1 MDSSALD
8 RKIRERGKE
17 FFASISGEA
26 PSIFNKGW
34 WTGKVM
40 DWSMKNENFKVQLFR
55 FVDVLPY
62 LNTSDSLTRHID
74 EYFSGEGQ
82 DVPKVLKWGAGAM
95 GSGLGGKLAAGLMAK
110 TIRSNIEGMAK
121 QFIIGENTADA
132 MKNLKKIR
140 KDGFAFTV
148 DILGEAS
155 VSELESDAYLNEY
168 LELLD
173 ALKKAQASWP
183 ALGVGEVDWGHA
195 PRVNISVKPTA
206 LFSQA
211 SPRDYEGSIRGMQD
225 RLATILRKI
234 RELNGFM
241 RIDMEQYKFKDI
253 TLEVFKR
260 LRASEEFRDYPHLGI
275 VLQAYLKDTDRDLAD
290 LLAWARA
297 EKLPLAIRLVKG
309 AYWDYET
316 VIAKQNGWEIPVW
329 TVKAESDAAFERQ
342 ARVILENHD
351 ICHFG
356 CASHNIRTIAAVME
370 TARELNVPEQRY
382 EFQVLYGM
390 AEPVRKGLLNVA
402 KRVRLYAPYGDLL
415 PGMAYLVRRL
425 LENTANESFLRQ
437 SFAEEAEID
446 RLLENPVL
454 TAERE
459 KAARAPKAEPEV
471 KGLPRFENEPFS
483 DFTRESVRQAFTD
496 AVQELRTQLGKEYP
510 LMIGGKEVRTDD
522 TLTSVNPA
530 NPKEIIGTI
539 CQASTREVDLAIEAA
554 KKVAPEWKAL
564 PPEDRA
570 GYLLK
575 AAAVARDEI
584 YTLSAWQ
591 TLEVGKQFDQAQADV
606 AEGIDFIEYYAR
618 EMIRLGKPRRM
629 GRAPG
634 ELNHLMYQPKGIAA
648 VIAPWNFP
656 LAISAGMSSAAIVT
670 GNPVLYK
677 PAGPSSVIGFTL
689 AEIYRKAGLP
699 DGVFNYIPGR
709 GSVMG
714 DYLVQ
719 HPDIAMIAFTGS
731 MEVGHRILNKA
742 SVVQPGQMQNKKVIA
757 ELGGKNA
764 IIIDDDA
771 DLDEAVREVLHS
783 AFAFQ
788 GQKCS
793 ACSRVIV
800 VEPIYP
806 KFIERLVEGAR
817 SLAIGPAED
826 PTFFMGPVVD
836 EKAQANVLKYAEIAK
851 SEGKLLV
858 SRPVPSEGYYVP
870 LTIVEGITPEHRI
883 AQEEVFG
890 PILAVMKV
898 KDFDQALQW
907 ANSTRY
913 ALTGAVFSRSPRH
926 LERARAE
933 FNVGNLYL
941 NRGSTGALIERHPF
955 GGFNMSGIGSKTG
968 GPDYLLQFMD
978 PRLVSENTMRRGF
991 APIEED
997 DDWIV

>member
-8 RKIRERGKE
+8 KKIRERGKE

-74 EYFSGEGQ
+74 EYFAGDDQ

-121 QFIIGENTADA
+121 QFIIGENTSDA

-148 DILGEAS
+148 DILGEAT
-155 VSELESDAYLNEY
+155 VSEIESEAYLNEY
-168 LELLD
+168 MELLA
-173 ALKKAQASWP
+173 ALKKEHSSWP
-183 ALGVGEVDWGHA
+183 ALGVGELDWGHA
-195 PRVNISVKPTA
+195 PKVNISVKPTA

-211 SPRDYEGSIRGMQD
+211 SPKDFEGSVRGIQD
-225 RLATILRKI
+225 RLATILRKVK
-234 RELNGFM
+234 EMNGFM

-253 TLEVFKR
+253 TLEVYRR
-260 LRASEEFRDYPHLGI
+260 LRSSEEFRDYPHLGI
-275 VLQAYLKDTDRDLAD
+275 VLQAYLKDTDQDLAE

-297 EKLPLAIRLVKG
+297 EKLPISIRLVKG
-309 AYWDYET
+309 AYWDSET
-316 VIAKQNGWEIPVW
+316 VIAKQNGWDIPVW
-329 TVKAESDAAFERQ
+329 TVKADSDAAYERQ

-356 CASHNIRTIAAVME
+356 CASHNIRTISAIME
-370 TARELNVPEQRY
+370 TAKELNVPEERY

-437 SFAEEAEID
+437 SFAEEAEVD
-446 RLLENPVL
+446 RLLENPVQ

-459 KAARAPKAEPEV
+459 KACRVPKAEAEA
-471 KGLPRFENEPFS
+471 KGLPRFENEPFA
-483 DFTRESVRQAFTD
+483 DFTKESVRKAFID
-496 AVQELRTQLGKEYP
+496 AVAQVRSQLGREYP
-510 LMIGGKEVRTDD
+510 LIIGGKEVRTSD
-522 TLTSVNPA
+522 TLPSVNPA
-530 NPKEIIGTI
+530 NPSEVIGTI
-539 CQASTREVDLAIEAA
+539 CQASTKEIDLAIEAA
-554 KKVAPEWKAL
+554 KKAAPAWKAL
-564 PPEDRA
+564 SPEERA
-570 GYLLK
+570 GFLVK
-575 AAAVARDEI
+575 AADIARKEI
-584 YTLSAWQ
+584 FTLSAWQ
-591 TLEVGKQFDQAQADV
+591 TLEVGKQYDQAQADV
-606 AEGIDFIEYYAR
+606 AEAIDFLEYYAR
-618 EMIRLGKPRRM
+618 EMIRLGKPQRM

-634 ELNHLMYQPKGIAA
+634 EMSQLIYQPKGIAA

-656 LAISAGMSSAAIVT
+656 LAISCGMSAAAIVA

-677 PAGPSSVIGFTL
+677 PAGPSSVVGFTL
-689 AEIYRKAGLP
+689 SEIFRKAGLP
-699 DGVFNYIPGR
+699 DGVFNYVPGR

-714 DYLVQ
+714 DYLVE
-719 HPDIAMIAFTGS
+719 HPDISLIAFTGS
-731 MEVGHRILNKA
+731 MEVGHRIINKA
-742 SVVQPGQMQNKKVIA
+742 SVVHPGQKQIKKVIA

-771 DLDEAVREVLHS
+771 DLDEAIREVLHS

-800 VEPIYP
+800 VEPIYA

-817 SLAIGPAED
+817 SLAVGPAED
-826 PTFFMGPVVD
+826 PTYFMGPVVD
-836 EKAQANVLKYAEIAK
+836 DKAQANVLKYIEIAK

-858 SRPVPSEGYYVP
+858 SSSAPSSGYYVP

-890 PILAVMKV
+890 PVLSVMKA
-898 KDFDQALQW
+898 KNFDQAIEW

-913 ALTGAVFSRSPRH
+913 SLTGAVFSRSPRH
-926 LERARAE
+926 LDRARAE

-941 NRGSTGALIERHPF
+941 NRGSTGALVERHPF
-955 GGFNMSGIGSKTG
+955 GGFNMSGIGSKAG

-978 PRLVSENTMRRGF
+978 PRVVCENTMRRGF
-991 APIEED
+991 APIEAD
-997 DDWIV
+997 DDWII